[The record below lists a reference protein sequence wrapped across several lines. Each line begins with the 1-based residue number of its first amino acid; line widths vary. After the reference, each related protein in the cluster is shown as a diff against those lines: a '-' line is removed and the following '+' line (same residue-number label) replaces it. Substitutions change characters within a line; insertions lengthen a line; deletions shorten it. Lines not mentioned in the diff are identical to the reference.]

1 MRSTLFAAV
10 AALALVSANA
20 WAESNYLAAVE
31 TPATGATL
39 QANTVL
45 RDTGSEATPEFVGVA
60 ARTEAR
66 FALNDTGSEGSP
78 RFNSA
83 PVSYGFASFGV
94 ARR

>member
-45 RDTGSEATPEFVGVA
+45 RDTGSE
-60 ARTEAR
+60 
-66 FALNDTGSEGSP
+66 GSP
-78 RFNSA
+78 WFNGA